1 MELLIPTF
9 ITVVLMYG
17 WFETD
22 AFEVYSETF
31 NLSWFGLGKYQSEK
45 EKSPMFD
52 YHTHL
57 LMRFP
62 DSFFVKLFTCPV
74 CLIVWVAP
82 IVSYLY
88 HFFSK
93 KEFYF
98 SIIFQ
103 EILFA
108 WLLFFVLKLVVK
120 KSDV

>member
-9 ITVVLMYG
+9 ITVVLMYV
-17 WFETD
+17 WFETE
-22 AFEVYSETF
+22 AFVEYLTVF
-31 NLSWFGLGKYQSEK
+31 NLYWFDIFQYQEEQ
-45 EKSPMFD
+45 EKSPMID

-62 DSFFVKLFTCPV
+62 DSFFVKLITCPV

-82 IVSYLY
+82 VVSYLY

-108 WLLFFVLKLVVK
+108 WFLFFVLRLIVK